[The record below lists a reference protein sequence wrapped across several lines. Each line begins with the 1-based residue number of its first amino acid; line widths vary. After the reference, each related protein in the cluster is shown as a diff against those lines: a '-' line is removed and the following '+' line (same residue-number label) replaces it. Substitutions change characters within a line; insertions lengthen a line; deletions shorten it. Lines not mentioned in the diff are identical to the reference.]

1 MKHDRVSLSFTVGVF
16 VLWFLLGAP
25 TVATS
30 LWQAPATPTVAPKR
44 ITATIRSVDAKTRT
58 LYLLTGVGHAL
69 RGVYMQV
76 HPACEIKVAG
86 AAADLRAL
94 RPGQIV
100 RIHYQKTAD
109 RNLAQSIETVPVEG
123 TQSKQ

>member
-1 MKHDRVSLSFTVGVF
+1 MKHDRVSLSFTVGVL
-16 VLWFLLGAP
+16 VLWLLLGAP

-30 LWQAPATPTVAPKR
+30 LWQAPATPTAAPEH

-100 RIHYQKTAD
+100 RID
-109 RNLAQSIETVPVEG
+109 RKSTRLNS
-123 TQSKQ
+123 SH